1 MRDGTAPSPITSKTT
16 MENEQTQNTRIQEIK
31 VKGGQ
36 LLDRVK
42 AIIEEG
48 NARRVIIKKEGRTLM
63 EFPLSVG
70 VGGTA
75 AALALAPTLAAV
87 GAVAALVTDVKVYVE
102 HPPES
107 ELELPASPDEPPTTA

>member
-1 MRDGTAPSPITSKTT
+1 MLMDTNSSKPP
-16 MENEQTQNTRIQEIK
+16 RVQEIK
-31 VKGGQ
+31 VKGSQ

-48 NARRVIIKKEGRTLM
+48 NARRVTIMKDGRTLM

-70 VGGTA
+70 LGGTA

-87 GAVAALVTDVKVYVE
+87 GAVAALVTDVKVIVE
-102 HPPES
+102 RTPTAPS
-107 ELELPASPDEPPTTA
+107 DLPTRAKEDPTS

>member
-1 MRDGTAPSPITSKTT
+1 MENDTSPSP
-16 MENEQTQNTRIQEIK
+16 RVQEIK
-31 VKGGQ
+31 VKGTQ

-48 NARRVIIKKEGRTLM
+48 NARRVIIQKDGRTLM

-70 VGGTA
+70 LGGTA

-87 GAVAALVTDVKVYVE
+87 GAVAALVTDVKVLVE
-102 HPPES
+102 RPPEATD
-107 ELELPASPDEPPTTA
+107 LPSRPEPGPRPE